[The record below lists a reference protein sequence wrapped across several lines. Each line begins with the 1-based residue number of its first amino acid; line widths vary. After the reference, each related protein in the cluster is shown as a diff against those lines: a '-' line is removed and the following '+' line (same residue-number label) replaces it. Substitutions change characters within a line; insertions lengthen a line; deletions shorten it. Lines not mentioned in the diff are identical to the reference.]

1 MKKKTKLLV
10 VDDEDIV
17 RESLC
22 DWLSS
27 VGYNVLTASCAEEA
41 LDIIRRKKVK
51 IMIADLIM
59 PGINGIEL
67 MKKAREIVPTIST
80 VIITAHGTVQ
90 TAISAIKE
98 GAYDFIEKPFC
109 PEKVELIIRNL
120 VEHHNLIEENIS
132 LRQKVEDRHSFE
144 GIIAKSP
151 KMMKIFELIKTVAP
165 TNTTV
170 LITGESGTGK
180 EIVARA
186 IHRQSQRHNMPFI
199 VTSCAALPETLLE
212 SELFGYEKGSFT
224 GAVERRKGKFEAADK
239 GTLFLDE
246 IGEIDANTQ
255 VHLLR
260 ALEEK
265 KITRIGSNEEID
277 VDVRIITAT
286 NKKLR
291 TLIEQEKFREDLYYR
306 LNVVTI
312 DLPPLR
318 SRREDILP
326 LAEHF
331 LKKYAKQNNSPVK
344 SFSPEAVEFM
354 LNYDWPGNVREL
366 ENMVERG
373 VVLSKD
379 KAITLAEFPQELT
392 NSNPIEGK
400 TLEALEKN
408 HIRKVLEETGG
419 NIARTAKMLGIH
431 RMTLYNK
438 LKKYDINVDI
448 LDT

>member
-1 MKKKTKLLV
+1 MLV

-27 VGYNVLTASCAEEA
+27 VGYKVLTAKCAEEA
-41 LDIIRRKKVK
+41 LGIIKHKKIK

-59 PGINGIEL
+59 PGMNGIEL
-67 MKKAREIVPTIST
+67 MKKARAIVPTIST

-90 TAISAIKE
+90 TAITAMKE

-132 LRQKVEDRHSFE
+132 LRQKVEDRHNFE

-180 EIVARA
+180 EIIARA
-186 IHRQSQRHNMPFI
+186 IHHQSQRRNKPFI

-224 GAVERRKGKFEAADK
+224 GAVEQRKGKFEAADT

-246 IGEIDANTQ
+246 IGEIDSNTQ

-265 KITRIGSNEEID
+265 KITRIGSNEEIE
-277 VDVRIITAT
+277 VNVRIIAAT

-306 LNVVTI
+306 LNVVTV
-312 DLPPLR
+312 DLPALR
-318 SRREDILP
+318 ARREDILP

-331 LKKYAKQNNSPVK
+331 LKKYAKENDRPVR
-344 SFSPEAVEFM
+344 SFSAEVVEFM

-366 ENMVERG
+366 ENMIERG

-392 NSNPIEGK
+392 NPAQSKGK
-400 TLEALEKN
+400 TLEALERN
-408 HIRKVLEETGG
+408 HILKVLDETGS
-419 NIARTAKMLGIH
+419 NIARTARILGIH

-438 LKKYDINVDI
+438 LKKYDINVHI